1 MQTHECHA
9 ESLLN
14 DYIYLSIYL
23 FTKLLSVLLLLYPN
37 VMTSFFYPVGDWETK
52 VSPWIT
58 AGDRGNTV
66 ITVLCFEKERLYQHL
81 KCQIFTAICINMMNK
96 INVPLGMKNNT
107 KKM

>member
-58 AGDRGNTV
+58 AGDRVQLALPPSHLWGGR
-66 ITVLCFEKERLYQHL
+66 LLEKDFQEDPGPSLHLSPGDRKSTRLNSSHL
-81 KCQIFTAICINMMNK
+81 
-96 INVPLGMKNNT
+96 
-107 KKM
+107 